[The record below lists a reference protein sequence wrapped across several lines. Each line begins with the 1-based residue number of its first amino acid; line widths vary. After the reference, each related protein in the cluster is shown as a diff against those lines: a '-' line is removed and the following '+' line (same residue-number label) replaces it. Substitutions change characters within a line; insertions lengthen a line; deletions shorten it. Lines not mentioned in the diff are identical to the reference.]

1 MLPKEQVEHPKDK
14 NLECWLLSRL
24 ESVLTEVYLEETV
37 ESIELNIITD
47 KNDALNKHFICN
59 LTVQISFVDV

>member
-1 MLPKEQVEHPKDK
+1 MEHPKDK

-37 ESIELNIITD
+37 ENIELNIITD
-47 KNDALNKHFICN
+47 KNDALNKHLIGN